1 MLRLQRRSSNLT
13 VTEEKIY
20 YRKQSPS
27 QTAETA
33 RKQIAS
39 QEMWGGPPQNFM
51 PSHIPKV
58 QAYIHRQP
66 LTEDQSINLK
76 RIEFT
81 TKVEPDRGCI
91 PFSPSWSIDPNDPTT
106 EREGLWNEDGYAKI
120 KVKITDCNQIEDW
133 RSYERTSDHS
143 KD

>member
-1 MLRLQRRSSNLT
+1 MLRWQRRLGFTYATRSRNTT
-13 VTEEKIY
+13 VTEDQIY

-33 RKQIAS
+33 KKQIAS

-58 QAYIHRQP
+58 QAYIYLKP
-66 LTEDQSINLK
+66 LTEDQSIGLK

-81 TKVEPDRGCI
+81 TKVKPDRGCI
-91 PFSPSWSIDPNDPTT
+91 PFRRSPEN
-106 EREGLWNEDGYAKI
+106 
-120 KVKITDCNQIEDW
+120 KVPKYKLFAL
-133 RSYERTSDHS
+133 SVP
-143 KD
+143 

>member
-1 MLRLQRRSSNLT
+1 
-13 VTEEKIY
+13 VTEEQIY

-33 RKQIAS
+33 KKQIAS

-58 QAYIHRQP
+58 QAFIYRQP

-91 PFSPSWSIDPNDPTT
+91 PFSPSWSIDPKDPTT

-120 KVKITDCNQIEDW
+120 KVTITDCNQIENW
-133 RSYERTSDHS
+133 RSYEPTSDYS